1 MSSSEGGS
9 PPERRHAVA
18 LTEDARG
25 ALSFQEYAPAPA
37 IDGVWVRP
45 VRKYRAENGWFAE
58 CVRLTGGSVES
69 LPAGEMEL
77 RQLSVSFA
85 AAGRI
90 NAFHIHPKAAQNELW
105 TVLQGQLTVWLVDC
119 RAGSPSV
126 GVRQKVVLSGEE
138 PAQLYIPAGVA
149 HGYRAGREGAL
160 LLYAMDQQFDAADPN
175 EGRLPWDFF
184 GEELWEEDRG

>member
-1 MSSSEGGS
+1 MSSPES
-9 PPERRHAVA
+9 PASQASRYAVA
-18 LTEDARG
+18 LTEDALG
-25 ALSFQEYAPAPA
+25 ALSFQEYAPGPR
-37 IDGVWVRP
+37 IDGVWARP

-90 NAFHIHPKAAQNELW
+90 NAFHIHPRVPQNELW

-119 RAGSPSV
+119 REGSPSE
-126 GVRQKVVLSGEE
+126 GTRQKVVLSGEE
-138 PAQLYIPAGVA
+138 PAQLFIPAGVA
-149 HGYRAGREGAL
+149 HGYRAGRDGAL
-160 LLYAMDQQFDAADPN
+160 LLYAMDQQFDAGEPN
-175 EGRLPWDFF
+175 EGRLPWDHF
-184 GEELWEEDRG
+184 GADLWEEDRG